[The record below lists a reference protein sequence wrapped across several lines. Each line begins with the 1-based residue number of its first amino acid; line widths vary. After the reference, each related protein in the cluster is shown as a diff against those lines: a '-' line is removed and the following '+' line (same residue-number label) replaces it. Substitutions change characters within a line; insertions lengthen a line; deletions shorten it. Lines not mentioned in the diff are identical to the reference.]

1 MGAAQAPP
9 GRGGPRGQPLG
20 RGGPRGQPPSR
31 GGPGASQNRRP
42 TGQARRP
49 TSRPEPAR
57 PKGEAETLAAPC
69 CLAAAVRAVA
79 QPPSR
84 SGRVLVAPGEGTRAG
99 SPHDA
104 GVDGGAVAPVGRPRP
119 RRNAGAH
126 RGPRCHGQGPPC
138 DRGRSRLRGR
148 APPRSPRLV
157 GATEVRAGEPSHR
170 HRGARPPL
178 PGSRPVVLPPGRRAP
193 RGAAPSPPL
202 RRSASSAHARAMRP
216 SKALVR
222 AMAAVAVAAPEGR
235 VALAAAPWAQWP
247 SS

>member
-1 MGAAQAPP
+1 LRPRRAPLAAWSPPLHGSARWGCWAAEPSPP
-9 GRGGPRGQPLG
+9 GAFQPLK
-20 RGGPRGQPPSR
+20 SR
-31 GGPGASQNRRP
+31 
-42 TGQARRP
+42 
-49 TSRPEPAR
+49 
-57 PKGEAETLAAPC
+57 L
-69 CLAAAVRAVA
+69 
-79 QPPSR
+79 
-84 SGRVLVAPGEGTRAG
+84 
-99 SPHDA
+99 
-104 GVDGGAVAPVGRPRP
+104 

-126 RGPRCHGQGPPC
+126 RGPCCHGQGPPC

-148 APPRSPRLV
+148 APPRPRAPGRVLPRSPRLV